1 MVRTPVR
8 TTRVTKVVGVAVAA
22 WALAACGGGGGGGDD
37 GFPVNPGGG
46 GPPGTGVGMPDARVD
61 APVDGHGDGGV
72 GQIAARVCLVTDLRK
87 LDECQATGADGFTV
101 TADGATA
108 ITGPDGSFR
117 IDPPSGGD
125 WVISGNGVMLSRM
138 EVGTSTVI
146 PAITAERYRVLA
158 ITAGSSPPQLASGAL
173 VVRLRKAG
181 MPLPNATVASQD
193 AAQGTLYDGATDT
206 AWQRQATSTFGVAW
220 LPIVPTGSTTLV
232 VASATNDSAIV
243 PVAVEDQAIRF
254 MTIAF

>member
-1 MVRTPVR
+1 MV
-8 TTRVTKVVGVAVAA
+8 VAG

-46 GPPGTGVGMPDARVD
+46 GPPGTGEGMPDARVD
-61 APVDGHGDGGV
+61 APVDGGGDGGA

-87 LDECQATGADGFTV
+87 LDECQATGAGGLTV

-138 EVGTSTVI
+138 KVGLATLI
-146 PAITAERYRVLA
+146 PAITAERYAALA
-158 ITAGSSPPQLASGAL
+158 TAVGSSPPQPASGAL

-181 MPLPNATVASQD
+181 MPLPNATVASQT

-206 AWQRQATSTFGVAW
+206 AWQGQATSTFGVAW
-220 LPIVPTGSTTLV
+220 LPIVPTGPTTLV
-232 VASATNDSAIV
+232 VASATNDSTIA
-243 PVAVEDQAIRF
+243 PVTVEDQAIRF
-254 MTIAF
+254 VTIAF

>member
-1 MVRTPVR
+1 MVQTTGRTA
-8 TTRVTKVVGVAVAA
+8 RVTTVVGVAAA
-22 WALAACGGGGGGGDD
+22 WALAACGGGGDD
-37 GFPVNPGGG
+37 DFPVNPGGG
-46 GPPGTGVGMPDARVD
+46 GPPGTGEGMPDARAD
-61 APVDGHGDGGV
+61 APIDGGGDGGGDGGA
-72 GQIAARVCLVTDLRK
+72 GQIAARVCLVVDLRK
-87 LDECQATGADGFTV
+87 LDACQATGAEGFTV

-138 EVGTSTVI
+138 EVGVSTVI
-146 PAITAERYRVLA
+146 PAITAERYAALA
-158 ITAGSSPPQLASGAL
+158 TAVGSSPPQPTSGAL

-206 AWQRQATSTFGVAW
+206 AWQGQATSTFGVAW

-232 VASATNDSAIV
+232 VASATNDSALV
-243 PVAVEDQAIRF
+243 PAAVEDQAIRF